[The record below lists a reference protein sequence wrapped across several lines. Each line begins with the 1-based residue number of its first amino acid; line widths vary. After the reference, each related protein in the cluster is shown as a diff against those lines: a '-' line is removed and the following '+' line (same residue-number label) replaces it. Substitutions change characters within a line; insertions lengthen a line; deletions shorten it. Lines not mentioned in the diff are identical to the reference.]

1 MEGTG
6 VLINALA
13 FIFRKR
19 FSRDAVEIYV
29 HVYVHIYFARI
40 AREKEEA
47 REKAWKIASI
57 NKVAAK
63 SFGRVKRIASNAY
76 ALPRCNILQLLAAS
90 NFPRG
95 GRREGYVRT
104 NLLCHVYL
112 FIEET
117 RCLFRLIEILR
128 RKMHWKY
135 RFDPNRDEILQWRF
149 RDDNFVENGF
159 ESITF

>member
-29 HVYVHIYFARI
+29 HVYVHVYFARI

-76 ALPRCNILQLLAAS
+76 ALPRCNILRLLATS

-95 GRREGYVRT
+95 GRGKATSGQIFFVT
-104 NLLCHVYL
+104 CIYL
-112 FIEET
+112 SRRPDVFSDWL
-117 RCLFRLIEILR
+117 RSLR

-135 RFDPNRDEILQWRF
+135 RFHSNRDEILQWRF